1 MRFIPI
7 FWEIIRPLP
16 PLVLTLVIGAASI
29 APEDAA
35 SNLSKWA
42 HAIGFDRLPAW
53 LVERSADK
61 NVMIIS
67 GVALI
72 FCLAH
77 LLFLAKGSA
86 VMLHRSICISICPRK
101 KFTIL

>member
-61 NVMIIS
+61 SVMIIS
-67 GVALI
+67 GVALAI
-72 FCLAH
+72 YFAWLIYY
-77 LLFLAKGSA
+77 FWQKGA
-86 VMLHRSICISICPRK
+86 R
-101 KFTIL
+101 